1 VAKASGFA
9 PVEHSVANMYFV
21 PVALLV
27 ERDTA
32 WMASTGGV
40 PDSRGLG
47 WESFL
52 VDNVF
57 PVTIGNV
64 VGGALLVGAVYWFV
78 YLRRSAGTEARG
90 TTERE
95 PQAR

>member
-1 VAKASGFA
+1 MAKASGFA
-9 PVEHSVANMYFV
+9 PFEHSVANMYLV
-21 PVALLV
+21 PIALLV
-27 ERDTA
+27 ERDKA

-40 PDSRGLG
+40 RDSSGLG

-52 VDNVF
+52 VDNLVR
-57 PVTIGNV
+57 VTIGNV
-64 VGGALLVGAVYWFV
+64 VGGAVLVGAVYWFV
-78 YLRRSAGTEARG
+78 YLRRSAGAEARG